1 MLKQVQHD
9 RRGWS
14 YKMNKEKFLEQAELY
29 LMDELDQNEKIEF
42 ENMIMESDELR
53 AEFDSLK
60 AMFESFTSNR
70 PVEVDEKLLV
80 SARNN
85 LMRSLRN
92 EAAKKTAKD
101 KMLEWLKNI
110 FVVNYKLS
118 FGSLTL
124 IVVGIFVGYF
134 LFYSST
140 TQEIVTNS
148 KSVDLDNLSKYETG
162 VSNIKIPNPFFEGG
176 EIEVIF
182 GGTGGTS
189 PISYKGTAEDP
200 IIQRALATAL
210 VTNENPGLKLKT
222 VNTIA
227 AKVESEQFIPDP
239 KVKSALITAMKND
252 KNPAVRRE
260 ALNVL
265 MKFSFDQEIRD
276 AYLYVLSNDSNSGLR
291 VSAINAL
298 ANLKVQGNSLD
309 EKIINVLN
317 KKAESDENDFIR
329 LRAASLIKEV
339 K

>member
-1 MLKQVQHD
+1 
-9 RRGWS
+9 
-14 YKMNKEKFLEQAELY
+14 MNKEKFLEQAQLY
-29 LMDELDQNEKIEF
+29 LMNELDQKERVEF
-42 ENMIMESDELR
+42 ENLIMENDQLQK
-53 AEFDSLK
+53 EFNSIK
-60 AMFESFTSNR
+60 EMFDLFASNR
-70 PVEVDEKLLV
+70 PEEVDEKLLV

-85 LMRSLRN
+85 LMRSIRN
-92 EAAKKTAKD
+92 EASKEPVKNKI
-101 KMLEWLKNI
+101 LEWLKYI

-118 FGSLTL
+118 FGALSLL
-124 IVVGIFVGYF
+124 VIGIFVGYF
-134 LFYSST
+134 LFYSSINQKIT
-140 TQEIVTNS
+140 TNS
-148 KSVDLDNLSKYETG
+148 KSVDLDNLSDYEAG
-162 VSNIKIPNPFFEGG
+162 ISNIKIPNPFFEGG

-189 PISYKGTAEDP
+189 PISYKGTADDP

-210 VTNENPGLKLKT
+210 VTNQNPGLKLRT

-227 AKVESEQFIPDP
+227 SKVESEQFIPDP
-239 KVKSALITAMKND
+239 KVKAALITAMKND

-265 MKFSFDQEIRD
+265 MKFPFDQEIRD

-291 VSAINAL
+291 VAAINAL
-298 ANLKVQGNSLD
+298 ASLKIQGNSLD

-317 KKAESDENDFIR
+317 KKAESDQNDFIR

>member
-1 MLKQVQHD
+1 
-9 RRGWS
+9 
-14 YKMNKEKFLEQAELY
+14 MNKEKFIEQAQLY
-29 LMDELDQNEKIEF
+29 LMDELNQSEKIEF
-42 ENMIMESDELR
+42 ENLIMENDELR
-53 AEFDSLK
+53 GEFDSIK
-60 AMFESFTSNR
+60 QMFESFTTSR
-70 PVEVDEKLLV
+70 PGEVDEELLV

-85 LMRSLRN
+85 LIRSIRN
-92 EAAKKTAKD
+92 EAVKETASEKIL
-101 KMLEWLKNI
+101 KWLKNI

-124 IVVGIFVGYF
+124 VVIGVFVGYF
-134 LFYSST
+134 LFYSSNQQIAT
-140 TQEIVTNS
+140 VS
-148 KSVDLDNLSKYETG
+148 KSVDLDNISQYETG
-162 VSNIKIPNPFFEGG
+162 VSNIRIPNPFLKGG

-189 PISYKGTAEDP
+189 PISYKGTADDP

-210 VTNENPGLKLKT
+210 VTNENPGFKLRT

-227 AKVESEQFIPDP
+227 SNVESEQFIPDP

-265 MKFSFDQEIRD
+265 MKFPFDQEIRD

-291 VSAINAL
+291 VASINAL
-298 ANLKVQGNSLD
+298 ASLKIQGNSLD

-317 KKAESDENDFIR
+317 KKAGSDENDFIR

>member
-1 MLKQVQHD
+1 
-9 RRGWS
+9 
-14 YKMNKEKFLEQAELY
+14 MNKEKFIEQAQLY
-29 LMDELDQNEKIEF
+29 LMDELNQSEKIEF
-42 ENMIMESDELR
+42 ENLIMENDELKR
-53 AEFDSLK
+53 EFDSIK
-60 AMFESFTSNR
+60 QMFESFTTSR
-70 PVEVDEKLLV
+70 PEEVDEKLLV

-85 LMRSLRN
+85 LMRSIRN
-92 EAAKKTAKD
+92 EAVKETASEKIL
-101 KMLEWLKNI
+101 KWLKNI
-110 FVVNYKLS
+110 FIVNYKLS

-124 IVVGIFVGYF
+124 VVIGVFVGYF
-134 LFYSST
+134 LFYSSNQQIAT
-140 TQEIVTNS
+140 VS
-148 KSVDLDNLSKYETG
+148 KSVDLDNLSQYETG
-162 VSNIKIPNPFFEGG
+162 VSNIRIPNPFLKGG

-189 PISYKGTAEDP
+189 PISYKGTADDP

-210 VTNENPGLKLKT
+210 VTQENPGLKLRT
-222 VNTIA
+222 VNTLA
-227 AKVESEQFIPDP
+227 STVQSDQFIPDP

-265 MKFSFDQEIRD
+265 QKFSFDQEIRD

-291 VSAINAL
+291 VAAINAL

-317 KKAESDENDFIR
+317 KKAENDDSDFIR

>member
-1 MLKQVQHD
+1 
-9 RRGWS
+9 
-14 YKMNKEKFLEQAELY
+14 MNKEKFIEQAQLY
-29 LMDELDQNEKIEF
+29 LMDELNQSEKIEF
-42 ENMIMESDELR
+42 ENLIMENDELKR
-53 AEFDSLK
+53 EFDSIK
-60 AMFESFTSNR
+60 QMFESFTTSR
-70 PVEVDEKLLV
+70 PEEVDEKLLV

-85 LMRSLRN
+85 LMRSIRN
-92 EAAKKTAKD
+92 EAVKETASEKIL
-101 KMLEWLKNI
+101 KWLKNI
-110 FVVNYKLS
+110 FIVNYKLS

-124 IVVGIFVGYF
+124 VVIGVFVGYF
-134 LFYSST
+134 LFYSSNQQIAT
-140 TQEIVTNS
+140 VS
-148 KSVDLDNLSKYETG
+148 KSVDLDNISQYETG
-162 VSNIKIPNPFFEGG
+162 VSNIRIPNPFLKGG

-189 PISYKGTAEDP
+189 PISYKGTADDP

-210 VTNENPGLKLKT
+210 VTQENPGLKLRT
-222 VNTIA
+222 VNTLA
-227 AKVESEQFIPDP
+227 STVQSDQFIPDP

-265 MKFSFDQEIRD
+265 QKFSFDQEIRD

-291 VSAINAL
+291 VAAINAL

-317 KKAESDENDFIR
+317 KKAENDDSDFIR

>member
-1 MLKQVQHD
+1 
-9 RRGWS
+9 
-14 YKMNKEKFLEQAELY
+14 MNKEKFIEQAQLY
-29 LMDELDQNEKIEF
+29 LMDELNQSEKIEF
-42 ENMIMESDELR
+42 ENLIMENNELKR
-53 AEFDSLK
+53 EFDSIK
-60 AMFESFTSNR
+60 QMFESFTTSR
-70 PVEVDEKLLV
+70 PEEVDEKLLV

-85 LMRSLRN
+85 LMRSIRN
-92 EAAKKTAKD
+92 EAVKETASEKIL
-101 KMLEWLKNI
+101 KWLKNI
-110 FVVNYKLS
+110 FIVNYKLS

-124 IVVGIFVGYF
+124 VVIGVFVGYF
-134 LFYSST
+134 LFYSSNQQIAT
-140 TQEIVTNS
+140 VS
-148 KSVDLDNLSKYETG
+148 KSVDLDNISQYETG
-162 VSNIKIPNPFFEGG
+162 VSNIRIPNPFLKGG

-189 PISYKGTAEDP
+189 PISYKGTADDP

-210 VTNENPGLKLKT
+210 VTQENPGLKLRT
-222 VNTIA
+222 VNTLA
-227 AKVESEQFIPDP
+227 STVQSDQFIPDP

-265 MKFSFDQEIRD
+265 QKFSFDQEIRD

-291 VSAINAL
+291 VAAINAL

-317 KKAESDENDFIR
+317 KKAENDDSDFIR

>member
-1 MLKQVQHD
+1 
-9 RRGWS
+9 
-14 YKMNKEKFLEQAELY
+14 MNKEKFIEQAQLY
-29 LMDELDQNEKIEF
+29 LMDELNQSEKIEF
-42 ENMIMESDELR
+42 ENLIMENDELKR
-53 AEFDSLK
+53 EFDSIK
-60 AMFESFTSNR
+60 QMFESFTTSR
-70 PVEVDEKLLV
+70 PEEVDEKLLV

-85 LMRSLRN
+85 LMRSIRN
-92 EAAKKTAKD
+92 EAVKETASEKIL
-101 KMLEWLKNI
+101 KWLKNI

-124 IVVGIFVGYF
+124 VVIGVFVGYF
-134 LFYSST
+134 LFYSSNQQIAT
-140 TQEIVTNS
+140 VS
-148 KSVDLDNLSKYETG
+148 KSVDLDNLSQYETG
-162 VSNIKIPNPFFEGG
+162 VSNIRIPNPFLKGG

-189 PISYKGTAEDP
+189 PISYKGTADDP

-210 VTNENPGLKLKT
+210 VTQENPGLKLRT
-222 VNTIA
+222 VNTLA
-227 AKVESEQFIPDP
+227 STVQSDQFIPDP

-265 MKFSFDQEIRD
+265 QKFSFDQEIRD

-291 VSAINAL
+291 VAAINAL

-317 KKAESDENDFIR
+317 KKAENDDSDFIR

>member
-1 MLKQVQHD
+1 
-9 RRGWS
+9 
-14 YKMNKEKFLEQAELY
+14 MNKEKFIEQAQLY
-29 LMDELDQNEKIEF
+29 LMDELNQSEKIEF
-42 ENMIMESDELR
+42 ENLIMENEELKR
-53 AEFDSLK
+53 EFDSIK
-60 AMFESFTSNR
+60 QMFESFTTSR
-70 PVEVDEKLLV
+70 PEEVDEKLLV

-85 LMRSLRN
+85 LMRSIRN
-92 EAAKKTAKD
+92 EAVKETASEKIL
-101 KMLEWLKNI
+101 KWLKNI
-110 FVVNYKLS
+110 FIVNYKLS

-124 IVVGIFVGYF
+124 VVIGVFVGYF
-134 LFYSST
+134 LFYSSNQQIAT
-140 TQEIVTNS
+140 VS
-148 KSVDLDNLSKYETG
+148 KSVDLDNISQYETG
-162 VSNIKIPNPFFEGG
+162 VSNIRIPNPFLKGG

-189 PISYKGTAEDP
+189 PISYKGTADDP

-210 VTNENPGLKLKT
+210 VTQENPGLKLRT
-222 VNTIA
+222 VNTLA
-227 AKVESEQFIPDP
+227 STVQSDQFIPDP

-265 MKFSFDQEIRD
+265 QKFSFDQEIRD

-291 VSAINAL
+291 VAAINAL
-298 ANLKVQGNSLD
+298 ANLKVHGNSLD

-317 KKAESDENDFIR
+317 KKAENDDSDFIR